1 MSSDVQGE
9 GTRQEPSRGLEDL
22 KEATDE
28 TEADV
33 SPDARLVALD
43 AGDPDVLFLP
53 LNLTVGINPRHSYP
67 PTKELLPYQHVMRSF
82 SDSHLCLKLTTT
94 ANFTPYKLPSPMG
107 SSSLL
112 LVEEEGWD
120 AEYVQ
125 QWLRFVAP
133 PPPPSSLS
141 HPPPVSLDVRVLSQD
156 EHACN
161 RVGLR
166 SFDLGKRERARRDRT
181 CVTVRHPVVFCA
193 SQCRV
198 ESPAQGEILP
208 KNLANHRRYF
218 FTQR

>member
-9 GTRQEPSRGLEDL
+9 GARQEPSRGLEDL

-67 PTKELLPYQHVMRSF
+67 PTKDLLPYQHVMRSF

-94 ANFTPYKLPSPMG
+94 TNFTPYKLSSPMG

-120 AEYVQ
+120 TEYVQ
-125 QWLRFVAP
+125 QWLRFVYY
-133 PPPPSSLS
+133 
-141 HPPPVSLDVRVLSQD
+141 
-156 EHACN
+156 
-161 RVGLR
+161 
-166 SFDLGKRERARRDRT
+166 FKRKNPFIYFYWKLFYFMY
-181 CVTVRHPVVFCA
+181 VYYIISILMYVF
-193 SQCRV
+193 
-198 ESPAQGEILP
+198 I
-208 KNLANHRRYF
+208 
-218 FTQR
+218 

>member
-9 GTRQEPSRGLEDL
+9 GTRQEPSARGLEDL

-67 PTKELLPYQHVMRSF
+67 PSKDLLPYQHVMRSF
-82 SDSHLCLKLTTT
+82 SDSHLCLKLTTAA
-94 ANFTPYKLPSPMG
+94 ANFTPYKLPSPTG

-112 LVEEEGWD
+112 LVEEDGWD

-125 QWLRFVAP
+125 QWLRFVFR
-133 PPPPSSLS
+133 SSDIGRCS
-141 HPPPVSLDVRVLSQD
+141 HFWILNFHVVVVVARVLQ
-156 EHACN
+156 
-161 RVGLR
+161 
-166 SFDLGKRERARRDRT
+166 AR
-181 CVTVRHPVVFCA
+181 
-193 SQCRV
+193 
-198 ESPAQGEILP
+198 
-208 KNLANHRRYF
+208 
-218 FTQR
+218 

>member
-9 GTRQEPSRGLEDL
+9 GARQEPSRGLEDL

-28 TEADV
+28 TETDV

-67 PTKELLPYQHVMRSF
+67 PTKDLLPYQHVMRSF

-94 ANFTPYKLPSPMG
+94 TNFTPYKLSSPMG

-120 AEYVQ
+120 TEYVQ
-125 QWLRFVAP
+125 QWLRFVHYFERKDP
-133 PPPPSSLS
+133 LNEFIFIENYFI
-141 HPPPVSLDVRVLSQD
+141 LYYVLSQYINLNSFYFLLYD
-156 EHACN
+156 EAKK
-161 RVGLR
+161 LM
-166 SFDLGKRERARRDRT
+166 K
-181 CVTVRHPVVFCA
+181 
-193 SQCRV
+193 
-198 ESPAQGEILP
+198 
-208 KNLANHRRYF
+208 
-218 FTQR
+218 

>member
-1 MSSDVQGE
+1 MFRRESYFKPIIIKKRKKYREFEYNFSAQKLSEEEGSESPESGNRDEGYSTMSSDVQGE

-125 QWLRFVAP
+125 QWLRFVA
-133 PPPPSSLS
+133 LLGT
-141 HPPPVSLDVRVLSQD
+141 VFR
-156 EHACN
+156 EN
-161 RVGLR
+161 MIVGE
-166 SFDLGKRERARRDRT
+166 DLIK
-181 CVTVRHPVVFCA
+181 
-193 SQCRV
+193 
-198 ESPAQGEILP
+198 ES
-208 KNLANHRRYF
+208 KM
-218 FTQR
+218 

>member
-1 MSSDVQGE
+1 MRENVATRVRSSPDRIAFAAQKPSEEEGSESPESGNRDEGYSTMSSDVQGE
-9 GTRQEPSRGLEDL
+9 GTRQEPSARGLEDL

-28 TEADV
+28 TEGDV

-67 PTKELLPYQHVMRSF
+67 PTKDLLPYQHVMRSF

-94 ANFTPYKLPSPMG
+94 TNFTPYKLPSPMG

-125 QWLRFVAP
+125 QWLRLVPLFA
-133 PPPPSSLS
+133 
-141 HPPPVSLDVRVLSQD
+141 RFNRRWF
-156 EHACN
+156 HA
-161 RVGLR
+161 GL
-166 SFDLGKRERARRDRT
+166 
-181 CVTVRHPVVFCA
+181 
-193 SQCRV
+193 
-198 ESPAQGEILP
+198 
-208 KNLANHRRYF
+208 
-218 FTQR
+218 

>member
-9 GTRQEPSRGLEDL
+9 GARQEPSRGLEDL

-67 PTKELLPYQHVMRSF
+67 PTKDLLPYQHVMRSF

-94 ANFTPYKLPSPMG
+94 TNFTPYKLSSPMG

-120 AEYVQ
+120 TEYVQ
-125 QWLRFVAP
+125 QWLRFVYY
-133 PPPPSSLS
+133 
-141 HPPPVSLDVRVLSQD
+141 
-156 EHACN
+156 
-161 RVGLR
+161 
-166 SFDLGKRERARRDRT
+166 FKRKNPFIYFYWKLFYFI
-181 CVTVRHPVVFCA
+181 CILIWIHFILLYN
-193 SQCRV
+193 
-198 ESPAQGEILP
+198 EI
-208 KNLANHRRYF
+208 KD
-218 FTQR
+218 

>member
-9 GTRQEPSRGLEDL
+9 GTRQEPSARGLEDL

-67 PTKELLPYQHVMRSF
+67 PTKDLLPYQHVMRSF

-125 QWLRFVAP
+125 QWLRYVP
-133 PPPPSSLS
+133 LNTELKSK
-141 HPPPVSLDVRVLSQD
+141 SLDIILRYFTIIYIIIYCAISIY
-156 EHACN
+156 N
-161 RVGLR
+161 LR
-166 SFDLGKRERARRDRT
+166 SHEIAIERIEDPHSR
-181 CVTVRHPVVFCA
+181 
-193 SQCRV
+193 
-198 ESPAQGEILP
+198 
-208 KNLANHRRYF
+208 
-218 FTQR
+218 